1 MQDLPRLYVRPLHA
15 EPLQV
20 EPPQVEPWAAGSVL
34 PMTDGQAH
42 YLGTVMRRQ
51 PGDGVRLFNARDG
64 EWSAVIEALRKERG
78 RFRLDRQLRPP
89 APEPGPILLFA
100 PLKRDA
106 TDLVVRMATELGA
119 ATLQPVITERTISAR
134 INAERWTVIA
144 TEAAEQCERL
154 SVPAIAGPVRL
165 AELLGAWDPGRMLLV
180 ALERAA
186 AAAGR
191 LAAWRARA
199 AASPSALRP
208 GLVLGP
214 AGGVAGAERA
224 LLRSRPFMAPG
235 TLGPRILRAETAALA
250 GLALLGG

>member
-1 MQDLPRLYVRPLHA
+1 MQDLPRLYVQPRQA
-15 EPLQV
+15 EPLH
-20 EPPQVEPWAAGSVL
+20 VEPWTAGSVL

-119 ATLQPVITERTISAR
+119 ATLQPVITERTIAAR
-134 INAERWTVIA
+134 INAGRWTIIA

-154 SVPAIAGPVRL
+154 SVPAIAEPVRL
-165 AELLGAWDPGRMLLV
+165 PELLGAWDPGRTLLV

-186 AAAGR
+186 AEDGAGS
-191 LAAWRARA
+191 LTTWRARA
-199 AASPSALRP
+199 TAAPSERQP
-208 GLVLGP
+208 GLLIGP
-214 AGGVAGAERA
+214 EGGFSAAERA
-224 LLRSRPFMAPG
+224 LLRSRPFMVPV

-250 GLALLGG
+250 GLALLAD